1 MKFLSSP
8 SEVESVL
15 AKQISTC
22 KSLRWAVAWASCNT
36 KLFTKLVESK
46 DKIDQ
51 LIIGIHF
58 YQTDPDFIEQ
68 FLDHPNVKFVMN
80 PDGVFHPKMYLFEH
94 DGGNWFCVTG
104 SSNFTK
110 GGLSSNSEVAVAFDK
125 NDDVENSNYLS
136 IDSTLNDYFAM
147 DSARTLTKQDLSG
160 YRAMWKRQQ
169 RRLESLSGTYT
180 ATTKKKK
187 PKTSPLDVAIFVMD
201 WPTYYGTVKDDKGVH
216 TTEGR
221 LRVLETANG
230 FFSSHDHFSDMNDDS
245 RRGIAGIYE
254 TEQIDWLWFGS
265 MKGHGYFKQA
275 INNNVPQI
283 SEALDEIPLT
293 GKVTEEHFDQYLT
306 KIGHAF
312 DNVGVGTATRLLAM
326 KRPDCFV
333 CLDSKN
339 RDKLCEEF
347 KISKNVGL
355 DDYWGLIVAR
365 LMDSN
370 WWNAPEPH
378 DPHQKRIW
386 HGRAAFLDVMFYDPK

>member
-1 MKFLSSP
+1 MKFLCNP
-8 SEVESVL
+8 SEIESVL
-15 AKQISTC
+15 SKQLSTC
-22 KSLRWAVAWASCNT
+22 KSVRWAVAWASCNT
-36 KLFTKLVESK
+36 KLFSKLVESK
-46 DKIDQ
+46 GKIDQ
-51 LIIGIHF
+51 LVVGIHF
-58 YQTDPDFIEQ
+58 YQTDPDFIEE

-80 PDGVFHPKMYLFEH
+80 PDGVFHPKLYLFEH
-94 DGGNWFCVTG
+94 DDGKWLCVTG

-110 GGLSSNSEVAVAFDK
+110 GGLSKNSEVAVAFDN
-125 NDDVENSNYLS
+125 NDADANTSCVA
-136 IDSTLNDYFAM
+136 IDTALNDYFTAE
-147 DSARTLTKQDLSG
+147 SARTLTKQDLIA

-180 ATTKKKK
+180 KATKKKK
-187 PKTSPLDVAIFVMD
+187 PKTSPLDVPLFMMD
-201 WPTYYGTVKDDKGVH
+201 WPAYYEIAKDDKGVH

-221 LRVLETANG
+221 LRVLETAHG
-230 FFSSHDHFSDMNDDS
+230 FFLDHDHFSDMNDDS

-254 TEQIDWLWFGS
+254 TKEIDWLWFGS
-265 MKGHGYFKQA
+265 MKGHGFFKQA

-293 GKVTEEHFDQYLT
+293 GEVTEEHFDQYLT
-306 KIGHAF
+306 KIKSAF
-312 DNVGVGTATRLLAM
+312 ENVGVATATRLLAM

-347 KISKNVGL
+347 KIPKNVGL
-355 DDYWGLIVAR
+355 DDYWGLVVAR

-386 HGRAAFLDVMFYDPK
+386 RGRAAFLDVMFYEPD